1 MRHITLFVQDFFG
14 SRLIFSTMFQVND
27 TLQIPL
33 QEFELSFA
41 RSGGPGGQNVNK
53 VASKATLRWAVNN
66 SPSLPGPIKERFI
79 AKYASRLSLD
89 GELIIVSQRFRDQ
102 KKNIDDCFQKLRS
115 MIEHVVL
122 PPVPRRP
129 TKPSKAVKLR
139 IVESKVRRGKIKQQR
154 RAPVDY

>member
-1 MRHITLFVQDFFG
+1 
-14 SRLIFSTMFQVND
+14 MFQVND
-27 TLQIPL
+27 HLQIPL

-53 VASKATLRWAVNN
+53 VASKATLRWAVN
-66 SPSLPGPIKERFI
+66 SSSLPGGIKERFI
-79 AKYASRLSLD
+79 ARYSSRLSSD

-102 KKNIDDCFQKLRS
+102 KKNIDDCFEKLRA

-122 PPVPRRP
+122 PPILRRA
-129 TKPSKAVKLR
+129 TKPSKASKVR
-139 IVESKVRRGKIKQQR
+139 TVESKVRRGKIKQQR